1 MKKNSY
7 FFSVLVAASLFI
19 ACGPKKANEGNAACN
34 KEGKKECCDA
44 GEKKCCIEVPA
55 ANGVPAYVIQNKP
68 QADLA
73 DFAVDADGYITIFDG
88 KTFNGWRGYG
98 KNVMP
103 GKWTIEDGAIKFN
116 GTGGGEA
123 QEADGG
129 DIIFDYKFKNF
140 ELTFDWKVA
149 KGSNS
154 GVFFLAQ
161 EITTKDEND
170 NERYEPIYISSPEYQ
185 ILDNAN
191 HPDALE
197 GKDSNRQSASL
208 YDMIPAK
215 PQNSKPFGEW
225 NTGAIKVYKGSVF
238 HKQNGETV
246 VEYHLWTPKWTE
258 MLQASKF
265 SQERWPLAFELL
277 NKLGGENREG
287 YIGLQDHG
295 DDVWFKNIK
304 VKILD

>member
-1 MKKNSY
+1 MKKISY
-7 FFSVLVAASLFI
+7 FLSVLVAASLFI
-19 ACGPKKANEGNAACN
+19 ACGSKKANEETAACN
-34 KEGKKECCDA
+34 EEGKKECCEA
-44 GEKKCCIEVPA
+44 GEKKCSIEVPA
-55 ANGVPAYVIQNKP
+55 ANGVPAYVILNEP
-68 QADLA
+68 QVDLA

-88 KTFNGWRGYG
+88 ETFNGWRGYG
-98 KNVMP
+98 KNAMP

-129 DIIFDYKFKNF
+129 DIMFAYKFKNF
-140 ELTFDWKVA
+140 ELTFEWKVA

-154 GVFFLAQ
+154 GIFFLAQ
-161 EITTKDEND
+161 EIQG
-170 NERYEPIYISSPEYQ
+170 EPIYISSPEYQ
-185 ILDNAN
+185 ILDNVN
-191 HPDALE
+191 HPDAME
-197 GKDSNRQSASL
+197 GKNGNRQSASL
-208 YDMIPAK
+208 YDMLPAK

-265 SQERWPLAFELL
+265 SQENWPLAFELL
-277 NKLGGENREG
+277 NNLGGENREG

-295 DDVWFKNIK
+295 DDVWYKNIK